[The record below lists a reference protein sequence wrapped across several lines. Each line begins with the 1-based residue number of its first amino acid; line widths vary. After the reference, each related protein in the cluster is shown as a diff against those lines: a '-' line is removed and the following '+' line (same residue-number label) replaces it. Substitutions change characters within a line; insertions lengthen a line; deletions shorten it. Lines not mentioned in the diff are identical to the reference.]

1 MKIIAFYLPQ
11 FHEIPENDEWWGKGF
26 TEWTNVKSA
35 FPLYKGHIQP
45 KVPLNHNY
53 YNLLDNNVMKW
64 QAKIAKE
71 NGVYG
76 FCYYHYWFN
85 GHMLLEKP
93 MKLMLKDDEVQM
105 PFCICWA
112 NEPWTKIWSGNDKKV
127 LIPQK
132 YGEEKEWKDHFDYLL
147 PFFKDKRY
155 ICKDGEPIIVI
166 YRPKVISCI
175 EEMMNYWKQLAI
187 KAGLPGLAV
196 MCATN
201 NQYIEDDGSYN
212 TFDNIIEWQPHTAKS
227 IKNLSVYQNKGN
239 FSSIKKFRRNL
250 WSKIEQATGID
261 PYKYDP
267 IALQHQSTTSIL
279 DYDDVW
285 RKVIQ
290 MKPLSTKSIPG
301 AFVRWDNTARYKE
314 KATIIKGETPEKFK
328 NYLCQQIKHAKQD
341 YKSDMLFMYA
351 WNEWA
356 EGGFLEP
363 DEINKYAYLEA
374 IKDALIE
381 LNEFPEQSGETE

>member
-11 FHEIPENDEWWGKGF
+11 FHEIPENNKWWGEGF

-35 FPLYKGHIQP
+35 YPLYAGHDQP
-45 KVPLNHNY
+45 KIPLNNNY
-53 YNLLDNNVMKW
+53 YNLLDNEVKKW
-64 QAKIAKE
+64 QVKIAKE
-71 NGVYG
+71 NGIYG

-93 MKLMLKDDEVQM
+93 MEQMLECKEIDM
-105 PFCICWA
+105 PFCVCWA
-112 NEPWTKIWSGNDKKV
+112 NEPWTKIWSGNDRKV

-132 YGEEKEWKDHFDYLL
+132 YGEKKEWKEHFDYLL

-155 ICKDGEPIIVI
+155 ICKDGKPIIVI
-166 YRPKVISCI
+166 YRPKAISCI
-175 EEMMNYWKQLAI
+175 TEMMNYWRTLAVE
-187 KAGLPGLAV
+187 AGLPGLSV

-201 NQYIEDDGSYN
+201 NLYIKDDNAYE

-227 IKNLSVYQNKGN
+227 LKSIDKNQTSKH
-239 FSSIKKFRRNL
+239 FSFLKKIRRNI
-250 WSKIEQATGID
+250 WSKFEQLTGID

-267 IALQHQSTTSIL
+267 IALRHQKKSSIL
-279 DYDDVW
+279 NYDDVW
-285 RKVIQ
+285 KIIIN
-290 MKPLSTKSIPG
+290 MKPLNANSIPG

-314 KATIIKGETPEKFK
+314 KATIIKGESPEKFEK
-328 NYLCQQIKHAKQD
+328 YLIQQIEHAKKV
-341 YKSDMLFMYA
+341 YHSDMLFMYA

-363 DEINKYAYLEA
+363 DETNGYSYLNA
-374 IKDALIE
+374 IKKALE
-381 LNEFPEQSGETE
+381 STGEFPTVRSNL